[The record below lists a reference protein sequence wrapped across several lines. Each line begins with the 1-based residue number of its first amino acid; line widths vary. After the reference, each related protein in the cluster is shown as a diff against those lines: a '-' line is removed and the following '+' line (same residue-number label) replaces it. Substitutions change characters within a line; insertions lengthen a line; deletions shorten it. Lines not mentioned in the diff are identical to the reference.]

1 MGELD
6 APVAPRANEGALL
19 QAGQQQFRLPVDSG
33 ASANHGLIVVADA
46 PGKAERRREVVV
58 VIVCWTQIA
67 AIQRTQECRLIQI
80 TVHQRAFKLPAQSIV
95 EREFR
100 GYSPGVLRVET
111 VAVVLL
117 GLVYVVGRR
126 LAWIP
131 HAHHTARKREP
142 QQVGVSADRRRKV
155 EQRQKLRRYHSP
167 DVLRRE
173 CHCAGGIAV
182 APEARA

>member
-1 MGELD
+1 M
-6 APVAPRANEGALL
+6 
-19 QAGQQQFRLPVDSG
+19 
-33 ASANHGLIVVADA
+33 
-46 PGKAERRREVVV
+46 V

-131 HAHHTARKREP
+131 HAHHMIVAVSSPGCVPSRTGSVARIPSR
-142 QQVGVSADRRRKV
+142 QVGRN
-155 EQRQKLRRYHSP
+155 ETTL
-167 DVLRRE
+167 E
-173 CHCAGGIAV
+173 
-182 APEARA
+182 